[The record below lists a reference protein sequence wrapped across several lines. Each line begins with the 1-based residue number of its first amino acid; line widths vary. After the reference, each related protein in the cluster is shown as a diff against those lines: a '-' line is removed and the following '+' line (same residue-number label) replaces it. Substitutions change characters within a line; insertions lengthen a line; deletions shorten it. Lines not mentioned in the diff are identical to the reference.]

1 MSISRW
7 NPKWN
12 FIALGGGVIGAAL
25 VGIAALAGWLT
36 LMGISVDDA
45 PSHRILA
52 LIAPAGLLL
61 SAGTLLAYR
70 FRRMRLVTELG
81 ALIVLLGLIS
91 LVEYGLAMGGGI
103 DRLRMPTSLADHLAS
118 SARMTPLTAL
128 TFQLIG
134 IALVAAARRKG
145 SRIGTLVLATL
156 GSIVI
161 AVAAF
166 GATGDVA
173 SLITGNEFNQ
183 FQGMGAATALGCIAA
198 GIGIL
203 GLASGSEAAV
213 PGTGNLSEATD
224 AAPLVGL
231 ALAVLLSLTLFAFQW
246 MIGDRDARIRAK
258 FEKSTIDVVDD
269 IGDRMPSYALALRG
283 SARYIQ
289 QSTPLSRQDWGAYI
303 DSLQVM
309 ITFPGILGIGYAAH
323 VTAADMAGHL
333 KAVRAIWPEGFRIYP
348 EGDRPEYTPV
358 VLLEPRNERSRQ
370 VIGFDHFSEPTRRSA
385 IEQVRDTGEPT
396 ISRNIRLYLD
406 AGKPNQF
413 GFQMYMP
420 VYRKRSPVATVVER
434 RNAFMGVVFSPFRI
448 EELMRAVLADRYKG
462 VRVRILDGEL
472 QTGAPLV
479 YDSTGMADG
488 SQPRRIP
495 INTLSTGAIILGHR
509 WTIWT
514 TPLPAFVE
522 GEQRSGAWIVL
533 GSGALISVLFAAAI
547 WQLFTIQAR
556 ARSLAAAQALN
567 AEIENRLRAEQAL
580 QAEREQARLRV
591 EALNRELAQRASDLE
606 ITNRELETF
615 SYSVSHDLQQPVSG
629 IAGFSSMALEDFGDG
644 MHPEVQQILTRIQ
657 AASFRMSQL
666 IEGLLALSSIVRAE
680 IRRETVDLGELAQD
694 AILEL
699 RASHP
704 RRKAEIVIADRLIA
718 TGDRKLL
725 QVLVNNLLG
734 NAWKYTAKTPKPRIE
749 MGTAQTDKGC
759 AYFVR
764 DNGAGF
770 DPAQATKLFGPF
782 QRLHSAS
789 EFPGTGIGL
798 ATVYRIVTRHG
809 GKIWADAHPGEGATF
824 YFTLSGANSE
834 ATVRESSHA
843 ETADSRYR
851 AP

>member
-1 MSISRW
+1 MSISRR

-12 FIALGGGVIGAAL
+12 SIALGGGVIVAAL
-25 VGIAALAGWLT
+25 VGIATLAGWLF
-36 LMGISVDDA
+36 LMRISVDDT
-45 PSHRILA
+45 PGQRILA
-52 LIAPAGLLL
+52 LIAPGGLLL
-61 SAGTLLAYR
+61 SAGALWAFW
-70 FRRMRLVTELG
+70 FRRLRLATGLG
-81 ALIVLLGLIS
+81 VLIAMLGLLS
-91 LVEYGLAMGGGI
+91 LADYGLAAHGGI
-103 DRLRMPTSLADHLAS
+103 YRLKMATSLADHLATS
-118 SARMTPLTAL
+118 ERMTPLTAL

-145 SRIGTLVLATL
+145 NRIGSLTFATL

-173 SLITGNEFNQ
+173 SVITGNEFNQ
-183 FQGMGAATALGCIAA
+183 FQGMGVATALGCIAA
-198 GIGIL
+198 GIGM
-203 GLASGSEAAV
+203 LALAWRSRAAV
-213 PGTGNLSEATD
+213 QGIGNLSEATD

-246 MIGDRDARIRAK
+246 MIGDRDARIRAR
-258 FEKSTIDVVDD
+258 FEQSTMDVVDD

-283 SARYIQ
+283 SAPYIQ
-289 QSTPLSRQDWGAYI
+289 QSTPPSRRDWAAYVK
-303 DSLQVM
+303 SLQIM
-309 ITFPGILGIGYAAH
+309 TTFPGILGIGYAAH
-323 VTAADMAGHL
+323 VTPTDLAGHL
-333 KAVRAIWPEGFRIYP
+333 KTFHAMWPDGYRIYP
-348 EGDRPEYTPV
+348 EGDRREYTPV
-358 VLLEPRNERSRQ
+358 VLLEPLNDRSQ
-370 VIGFDHFSEPTRRSA
+370 KVIGFDHFSEPTRRSA

-406 AGKPNQF
+406 AGKPHQF

-420 VYRKRSPVATVVER
+420 VYRKGSSIATVARR
-434 RNAFMGVVFSPFRI
+434 RNAFVGVVFSPFRI
-448 EELMRAVLADRYKG
+448 DELMRAVLADRYKN

-472 QTGAPLV
+472 EEGAPLV
-479 YDSTGMADG
+479 YDSAGVADG
-488 SQPRRIP
+488 AVLRRIP

-533 GSGALISVLFAAAI
+533 GSGTLISVLFAAAI

-591 EALNRELAQRASDLE
+591 EALNRELAQRASELE
-606 ITNRELETF
+606 ITNRELEAF

-629 IAGFSSMALEDFGDG
+629 IAGFSSMALEDFAEE
-644 MHPEVQQILTRIQ
+644 MHPEVKQIMTRIQ

-680 IRRETVDLGELAQD
+680 IRREAVDLSQLAQD
-694 AILEL
+694 TVLEL
-699 RASHP
+699 RASNP
-704 RRKAEIVIADRLIA
+704 GRKVEIVIADRLSAI
-718 TGDRKLL
+718 GDRKLL

-734 NAWKYTAKTPKPRIE
+734 NAWKYTSKTPQPRIE
-749 MGTAQTDKGC
+749 MGFGQTDKGN

-770 DPAQATKLFGPF
+770 DLAQAKKLFGAF

-834 ATVRESSHA
+834 AVVGESRPVEA
-843 ETADSRYR
+843 ADSRLR
-851 AP
+851 VT